1 MPKVANHT
9 ICCWIDR
16 CGIGLLQPILLDPKA
31 GPYWRPKIP
40 LPLLHTILRMNQ
52 PVNATPISEAKRP
65 FFYGVDVGGTAI
77 KVGLVDDRGSV
88 LGFLSL
94 PTDEPAGAQAAMQRV
109 ATTLTSL
116 CENLGVPVSD
126 VAAVGLGAPGPM
138 DLAAGTLV
146 APPQLPSWW
155 GVNLRDVLA
164 ELTGLPVAFTNDA
177 NAAAYGEFWLGPGES
192 ANSMVLLTLG
202 TGVGGGIIFD
212 GHLLG
217 GANSFAGEVGHLVVD
232 SSPDARLC
240 AWGGGQGQF
249 EAYASAS
256 AVALRTR
263 ERLNAGAASSLQS
276 CGDQV
281 TSLDVYRAA
290 LAEDPLALEIVD
302 ETARWLGVGITT
314 IVHVLD
320 PGMVVIGG
328 AMTFGGHGDPV
339 GERFLA
345 AAVAEFRRRTFENV
359 FAGTTISFAKLGA
372 DAGYLGAAGYARQ
385 QWMIR

>member
-1 MPKVANHT
+1 
-9 ICCWIDR
+9 
-16 CGIGLLQPILLDPKA
+16 
-31 GPYWRPKIP
+31 
-40 LPLLHTILRMNQ
+40 MNQ
-52 PVNATPISEAKRP
+52 PVSATPISEAKRP

-77 KVGLVDDRGSV
+77 KVGLVDDAGRV
-88 LGFLSL
+88 LAFLSL

-109 ATTLTSL
+109 AAALTNFCDSL
-116 CENLGVPVSD
+116 EINVREVS
-126 VAAVGLGAPGPM
+126 AVGLGAPGPM

-177 NAAAYGEFWLGPGES
+177 NAAAYGEYWLGTGE
-192 ANSMVLLTLG
+192 AADSMVLLTLG
-202 TGVGGGIIFD
+202 TGVGSGIILD
-212 GHLLG
+212 GRLLG

-232 SSPDARLC
+232 SSPHARLC

-249 EAYASAS
+249 EAYASAA

-263 ERLNAGAASSLQS
+263 ERLDAGAVSSLS
-276 CGDQV
+276 GRGEQV
-281 TSLDVYRAA
+281 TALDVYQAA
-290 LAEDPLALEIVD
+290 RDEDALALEIVD

-328 AMTFGGHGDPV
+328 AMTFGGQNDAV

-345 AAVAEFRRRTFENV
+345 AAVAEFRRRKLENV
-359 FAGTTISFAKLGA
+359 FAGTTIGFAKLGA

-385 QWMIR
+385 RWMIQ